1 MRYSQ
6 LPLVDLINYFLS
18 VGKEGDF
25 WDFKQEWHENIEDLL
40 KDIICFA
47 NTIHDENC
55 YIVFG
60 V

>member
-40 KDIICFA
+40 KDIICF
-47 NTIHDENC
+47 IK
-55 YIVFG
+55 
-60 V
+60 